1 VQKTLKAVHRSG
13 SSSEHTATWLRDSAG
28 LLAMNGLFVLWNL
41 LQTFVKMDLYN
52 GNLQNLSP
60 TLQINNLLCLILH
73 YWKDMFLSHQSF
85 DIQHN
90 R

>member
-1 VQKTLKAVHRSG
+1 
-13 SSSEHTATWLRDSAG
+13 
-28 LLAMNGLFVLWNL
+28 MNGLFVLWNL